1 MSCKSFAI
9 KHVLLLSLAGL
20 LVLSVAFLVV
30 APGHLPYSEWPK
42 DLRIKHIAS
51 CVSGSCAALAG
62 DKLQRAVDEVM
73 RCQARGTESSAIEER
88 NLPQALRSFTGNF
101 YPGCEWRKCYLP
113 RYGRAIALVK
123 LWGHDE
129 PIEAI
134 CFLPSD
140 VHLTPQNASGD
151 VMDCTEVSNGIL
163 IVLDFKKEWYG
174 WSEPNTG
181 GNQ

>member
-1 MSCKSFAI
+1 MSCESFAI
-9 KHVLLLSLAGL
+9 KHVLLLPLAVL
-20 LVLSVAFLVV
+20 LVLCVAILLV

-51 CVSGSCAALAG
+51 FLSGSCTLAG

-73 RCQARGTESSAIEER
+73 RCQARSTESSAIEKR
-88 NLPQALRSFTGNF
+88 NLPQALRRFAGNF

-113 RYGRAIALVK
+113 RYGHAIALVR

-129 PIEAI
+129 PREAI

-151 VMDCTEVSNGIL
+151 VMDCMLVSNGIL